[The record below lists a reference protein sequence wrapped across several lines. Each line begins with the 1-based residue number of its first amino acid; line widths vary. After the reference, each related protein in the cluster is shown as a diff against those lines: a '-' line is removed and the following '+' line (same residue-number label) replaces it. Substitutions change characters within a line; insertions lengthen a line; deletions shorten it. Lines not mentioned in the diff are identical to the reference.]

1 VAKKRFAA
9 ARGAATRCRRPS
21 RTCPGILGKLFC
33 LTVRVVNK
41 MLNLPLPQ
49 HLSSGVNTYLDEQVI
64 STAGV
69 TGISLRLK
77 GGAGDW
83 ERTKS
88 GRIGCRSGSFSTI
101 STAIMR
107 PTSLGQAPHD
117 INSRRR
123 KSQKRWQSSLPK
135 SLIHCERAFQ
145 TQTPRTDWYKGAD
158 PGNSPLERSHEPKP
172 GFFPGDGGVRVGLQ
186 APETL
191 LDKSFSR
198 IGKRPVIQPLVV
210 GQFGEP

>member
-1 VAKKRFAA
+1 
-9 ARGAATRCRRPS
+9 
-21 RTCPGILGKLFC
+21 
-33 LTVRVVNK
+33 

-69 TGISLRLK
+69 TGASLRLK

-107 PTSLGQAPHD
+107 PTSPGQAPND

-123 KSQKRWQSSLPK
+123 KSQKRWQSSLPM
-135 SLIHCERAFQ
+135 SLIHCEPTFQ
-145 TQTPRTDWYKGAD
+145 TQTPRLSRQRGAG
-158 PGNSPLERSHEPKP
+158 PGNSLLEWSCEPNL
-172 GFFPGDGGVRVGLQ
+172 GFFPGDGSVRVGLQ
-186 APETL
+186 VPETPI
-191 LDKSFSR
+191 DKGFFR
-198 IGKRPVIQPLVV
+198 IGQRPVIQPLVLGLDYPKTSDGALRSARPTSISTAERV
-210 GQFGEP
+210 LQPREGFCH